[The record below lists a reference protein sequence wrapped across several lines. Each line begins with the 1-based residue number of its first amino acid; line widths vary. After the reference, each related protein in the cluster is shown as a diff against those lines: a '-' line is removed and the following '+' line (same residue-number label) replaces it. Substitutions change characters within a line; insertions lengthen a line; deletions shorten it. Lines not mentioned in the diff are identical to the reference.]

1 MKEKLGL
8 SHEKIARAREL
19 ATIAT
24 APVLDFVDGY
34 TSVAVERATLRIVG
48 ADGADPDGVPVPN
61 LVVDQLKTHD
71 GTARDGAALDGG
83 VGGGGIGAAE
93 KLEDGALLYYVNA
106 LMKTGLGPAGLNAK
120 IAGGFKVASLPLGD
134 RNSIGEEAQRLAD
147 AGLARISHNRG
158 IREEKL
164 ELWKGRNSE
173 PMLYLI
179 VATGNIYEDV
189 KQAKAAAER
198 GADVIA
204 VIRTTAQSLL
214 DYVPYGA
221 TTEGFGG
228 TYATQENFRIMRGAL
243 DEVSEKQGRYI
254 RLTNYASG
262 LCMPEIAAMG
272 ALERLDM
279 MLNDSMYGILFRDIN
294 MYRTFVDQ
302 KFSRMI
308 NAYAG
313 IIINTGEDNYLTTS
327 DAWEKAYTVLAS
339 QFLNERF
346 AYAAGLPAKLMGLGH
361 AFEMDPSLRNGFLY
375 ELAQA
380 QMAREIF
387 PEHPLKYMPPTK
399 FMSGDIFKGLA
410 MDTMFNFASKATNQ
424 GIHLLGM
431 LTEAIHTPFMMD
443 RFLAVENAKYIMN
456 SMESFYDEIEFR
468 PEGIIVARAREVL
481 DRTVEFLGEIVEC
494 GLFEAI
500 GRGMFADV
508 KRPRDG
514 GKGLEGLVRKGPAY
528 FNPVEDALV
537 AGLGLARNPGQ
548 DSKGGFASIPAG
560 RSGKED

>member
-8 SHEKIARAREL
+8 SREKIAQARAL
-19 ATIAT
+19 AVQAT
-24 APVLDFVDGY
+24 RPVLDFVDGY
-34 TSVAVERATLRIVG
+34 TSVTVERAALRLIG

-61 LVVDQLKTHD
+61 LVVDQLKACE
-71 GTARDGAALDGG
+71 GER
-83 VGGGGIGAAE
+83 
-93 KLEDGALLYYVNA
+93 LEDGAALYYVNA
-106 LMKTGLGPAGLNAK
+106 LMKTGLDPDRLNAK
-120 IAGGFKVASLPLGD
+120 IAQGLKIAAIPFGD
-134 RNSIGEEAQRLAD
+134 SAAIRLEARRRAR
-147 AGLARISHNRG
+147 AGLERISHNRAD
-158 IREEKL
+158 REEKL
-164 ELWKGRNSE
+164 ERWKGRNSD

-179 VATGNIYEDV
+179 VATGNIHEDV
-189 KQAKAAAER
+189 KQARAAAER

-214 DYVPYGA
+214 DYVPFGA

-228 TYATQENFRIMRGAL
+228 TYATQENFRIMRRTL
-243 DEVSEKQGRYI
+243 DEVSEKEGRYI

-327 DAWEKAYTVLAS
+327 DAWEKADTVLAS

-346 AYAAGLPAKLMGLGH
+346 AYAAGLSAKLMGLGH
-361 AFEMDPSLRNGFLY
+361 AFEMDPAIRNGFLY

-443 RFLAVENAKYIMN
+443 RFLAVENAKYVMN
-456 SMESFYDEIEFR
+456 SMESFYDEIEYK
-468 PEGIIVARAREVL
+468 PDGIIVRRAKEVL
-481 DRTVEFLGEIVEC
+481 ERTVDFLGQIVEC

-500 GRGMFADV
+500 EKGMFADV
-508 KRPRDG
+508 KRTRDG
-514 GKGLEGLVRKGPAY
+514 GKGLEGLVKKGPAY
-528 FNPVEDALV
+528 FNPVEEELV
-537 AGLGLARNPGQ
+537 EGLGLSLGLGLDRGIGPGC
-548 DSKGGFASIPAG
+548 G
-560 RSGKED
+560 RGVPTGQPDVCADATGRQSGKED

>member
-8 SHEKIARAREL
+8 PKERIARAREL
-19 ATIAT
+19 ATRSV
-24 APVLDFVDGY
+24 APVLDFVDGH
-34 TSVAVERATLRIVG
+34 TTVTVERAALRIVG
-48 ADGADPDGVPVPN
+48 ADGANADGVPVPN
-61 LVVDQLKTHD
+61 LVVDQL
-71 GTARDGAALDGG
+71 RDRLDS
-83 VGGGGIGAAE
+83 
-93 KLEDGALLYYVNA
+93 GALVWYVNA
-106 LMKTGLGPAGLNAK
+106 LLKSGGTVEDLNK
-120 IAGGFKVASLPLGD
+120 RIAEGWRVADQPLGD
-134 RNSIGEEAQRLAD
+134 RAAIRRKTDELVE
-147 AGLARISHNRG
+147 AGLGRVRRNRAT
-158 IREEKL
+158 RDAKMAE
-164 ELWKGRNSE
+164 WKDRNGK
-173 PMLYLI
+173 PLVYLI

-189 KQAKAAAER
+189 KQAQAAAEK

-228 TYATQENFRIMRGAL
+228 TYATQENFRIMRAAL
-243 DEVSEKQGRYI
+243 DEVAEKEKRYI
-254 RLTNYASG
+254 WLTNYASG

-313 IIINTGEDNYLTTS
+313 ITINTGEDNYLTTS
-327 DAWEKAYTVLAS
+327 DAYEKAYTVLAS
-339 QFLNERF
+339 QFLNEQF
-346 AYAAGLPAKLMGLGH
+346 GFAAGLPARLMGLGH
-361 AFEMDPSLRNGFLY
+361 AFEMDPTIRNGFLY

-410 MDTMFNFASKATNQ
+410 MDTLFNFVSKATNQ

-443 RFLAVENAKYIMN
+443 RDIAVENSKYVMN
-456 SMESFYDEIEFR
+456 AMDSFYDEVEFKKD
-468 PEGIIVARAREVL
+468 GIIVGRANEVL
-481 DRTVEFLGEIVEC
+481 EQTEKFLGEVVDRGLLEAIEK
-494 GLFEAI
+494 GLFAE
-500 GRGMFADV
+500 V
-508 KRPRDG
+508 KRPKDG
-514 GKGLEGLVRKGPAY
+514 GKGLDGLVKKGPEY
-528 FNPVEDALV
+528 WNPVEDALK
-537 AGLGLARNPGQ
+537 AGLGLPARGR
-548 DSKGGFASIPAG
+548 DYPAG
-560 RSGKED
+560 AGAGAKN